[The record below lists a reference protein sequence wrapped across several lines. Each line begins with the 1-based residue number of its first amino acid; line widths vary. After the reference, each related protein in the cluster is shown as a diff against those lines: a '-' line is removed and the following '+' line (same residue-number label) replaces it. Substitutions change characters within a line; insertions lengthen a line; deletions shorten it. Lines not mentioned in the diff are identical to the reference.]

1 MAKRPEITIVDGP
14 LAGHHFEVG
23 PGGIRLGR
31 SSSNDIHI
39 PDEELSRNHC
49 LFEAVGEDGIRVTDL
64 ASANGTILNGTAL
77 GDDPET
83 LKDGDVLIVGKT
95 TIRIGSPQEAAPAS
109 ADGAVNLDLG
119 LDTSSGDARQQ
130 GQGGKR
136 RSPLANVLW
145 IVAAGTIAAAIWLV
159 LSTPQDAAETP
170 PDVKPPAEPLLKEVR
185 YERVQADSSGIFRY
199 FLTVSETG
207 AMTVRIDDVPK
218 QNRHHTKSEQLSKE
232 ALDELG
238 EILSYKKLR
247 EIDREFAGPEPDP
260 PALDSWDLCVVYD
273 TQAWRI
279 RVSNTQEPEA
289 FKSVREKLE
298 AFSKSELGI
307 WAIQYP
313 REKLIELAEQALEVG
328 NAKWEDRDVNHG
340 NLAAAIAAYKES
352 VFYLETVNPKPE
364 CGAKALEG
372 AKKATEELDRRYAD
386 QRFRADKALNLSQW
400 ETARE
405 ELLTILEMIPDRR
418 DDRNRD
424 ARAKLL
430 SAESQLKKKG
440 GRR

>member
-14 LAGHHFEVG
+14 LAGRRFEVG
-23 PGGIRLGR
+23 QGGLRLGR

-64 ASANGTILNGTAL
+64 ASANGTILNGSAL
-77 GDDPET
+77 GDEPAS
-83 LKDGDVLIVGKT
+83 LKEGDVLVVGRT
-95 TIRIGSPQEAAPAS
+95 TIRIGEQPPPAPAS
-109 ADGAVNLDLG
+109 DAADLDLG
-119 LDTSSGDARQQ
+119 LGTSSGDQQ
-130 GQGGKR
+130 GSGGKR
-136 RSPLANVLW
+136 RSPLANALW

-159 LSTPQDAAETP
+159 LSTPQNAVETP
-170 PDVKPPAEPLLKEVR
+170 PDVKPPAEPVLKEVR
-185 YERVQADSSGIFRY
+185 YERVQADGSGIFRY
-199 FLTVSETG
+199 FLTVSENG

-218 QNRHHTKSEQLSKE
+218 QNRHHTKSEQLTKE

-247 EIDREFAGPEPDP
+247 EIDPEFAGPEPDP
-260 PALDSWDLCVVYD
+260 PALDSWDLSVVYD
-273 TQAWRI
+273 TQACRI
-279 RVSNTQEPEA
+279 RGSNTQEPEA
-289 FKSVREKLE
+289 FKTVREKLE

-313 REKLIELAEQALEVG
+313 REKLIELAEQALEVAT
-328 NAKWEDRDVNHG
+328 AKWEDRDVNHG

-352 VFYLETVNPKPE
+352 IFYLETVNPKPE

-372 AKKATEELDRRYAD
+372 VKKATEELDRRYAD

-440 GRR
+440 DRR